1 MAALITR
8 FRSGTISSTTELA
21 VLDIDAYT
29 NLSYQANV
37 SGTLAG
43 KIELYV
49 SNERNGPWIKKDDA
63 DLEVVAGQDYMVEII
78 GIATAY
84 CRFVMNVD
92 SGSGSVYLV
101 PCAKGI
107 G

>member
-8 FRSGTISSTTELA
+8 FETGNISSTTQIGT
-21 VLDIDAYT
+21 LDIDAYT
-29 NLSYQANV
+29 NVSYQAMITGNLA
-37 SGTLAG
+37 GTL
-43 KIELYV
+43 ELWV
-49 SNERNGPWIKKDDA
+49 SNDKSAPFIKKDDA
-63 DLEVVAGQDYMVEII
+63 DLAVVGGQNYMVEVV

-84 CRFVMNVD
+84 CRFVMNVN
-92 SGSGSVYLV
+92 SGTGSILLI

>member
-8 FRSGTISSTTELA
+8 FETGPISATTQIGT
-21 VLDIDAYT
+21 LDIDAFT
-29 NLSYQANV
+29 NVSYQALI
-37 SGTLAG
+37 SGNLEG
-43 KIELYV
+43 KLELWV
-49 SNERNGPWIKKDDA
+49 SNDKSAPFVKKDDA
-63 DLEVVAGQDYMVEII
+63 DLEVVGGQNYMVEVV

-84 CRFVMNVD
+84 CRFVMNVS
-92 SGSGSVYLV
+92 SGSGSIVLI

>member
-29 NLSYQANV
+29 NLSYQAKLSGNLA
-37 SGTLAG
+37 GTL
-43 KIELYV
+43 ELYV
-49 SNERNGPWIKKDDA
+49 SNEREGPWVKKEDA
-63 DLEVVAGQDYMVEII
+63 DLEVVAGQDYLVEVI

-84 CRFVMNVD
+84 CRFVINVD

>member
-8 FRSGTISSTTELA
+8 FRSGTISSTTEIA

-37 SGTLAG
+37 SGSLAG
-43 KIELYV
+43 TLELYL
-49 SNERNGPWIKKDDA
+49 SNERNGPWIKKEDT
-63 DLEVVAGQDYMVEII
+63 DLVVVGGQNYMVEII

-84 CRFVMNVD
+84 CKFVIDVD
-92 SGSGSVYLV
+92 SGSGEVYLV

>member
-8 FRSGTISSTTELA
+8 FETGPISSTTQIGT
-21 VLDIDAYT
+21 LDIDAFT
-29 NLSYQANV
+29 NVSYQAMI
-37 SGTLAG
+37 SGSLAGTL
-43 KIELYV
+43 ELWV
-49 SNERNGPWIKKDDA
+49 SNDKSAPFVKRDDA
-63 DLEVVAGQDYMVEII
+63 DLAVSGGQNYLVEVV

-84 CRFVMNVD
+84 CRFVMNVT
-92 SGSGSVYLV
+92 SGSGSIILI